1 MPVVRLRRVSSGALQ
16 PPSAGDHCG
25 AFRAPV
31 AVAADG
37 DHVAVVEQAIQDR
50 GGHHRV
56 AEHGAPLGPGEF
68 DPEGLRHPSSPSPKS
83 CVKPGP
89 ELGCSP
95 ADKALTCNPDHPVGA
110 GQKMAIQ
117 KNDFP
122 NPGDSDTERWVW
134 DEVRA
139 KRVADLHA
147 RCNEQLD
154 VRKGRGSRS
163 HDERRWISA
172 AFIERI
178 LTEEPWRDALP
189 HYGLRIRG
197 ALVTEPLNL
206 SMARIAASL
215 ELNKSR
221 FESTVSLIY
230 TEVQL
235 PVSLDG
241 CTFEEGI
248 EAAGLQCGSSL
259 FLRNGAVVRSGAL
272 NLHGANIQGHLELIN
287 STFEKGIQATD
298 LRVGGNFALWGGAAL
313 HPERARRGAHPH
325 PRRDRGTARRERTAA
340 ARPRAGGSVRL
351 ALTRRKPGPSTLPAA
366 RRGCRAAVILV
377 SFSRSM
383 ILSSRRRLPGQ
394 RRRSPA
400 RASKG
405 GAYGVG

>member
-1 MPVVRLRRVSSGALQ
+1 
-16 PPSAGDHCG
+16 
-25 AFRAPV
+25 
-31 AVAADG
+31 
-37 DHVAVVEQAIQDR
+37 
-50 GGHHRV
+50 
-56 AEHGAPLGPGEF
+56 
-68 DPEGLRHPSSPSPKS
+68 
-83 CVKPGP
+83 
-89 ELGCSP
+89 
-95 ADKALTCNPDHPVGA
+95 
-110 GQKMAIQ
+110 MAIQ

-230 TEVQL
+230 KEVQL

-259 FLRNGAVVRSGAL
+259 FLRNGAVVRGGAL

-298 LRVGGNFALWGGAAL
+298 LRVGGNFALWGGAVRGGVLDLTAARIEGHLQL
-313 HPERARRGAHPH
+313 HRST
-325 PRRDRGTARRERTAA
+325 TARSTSRRAS
-340 ARPRAGGSVRL
+340 PRASS
-351 ALTRRKPGPSTLPAA
+351 TRRSPPSATRSRHCAQ
-366 RRGCRAAVILV
+366 RTNGRGSA
-377 SFSRSM
+377 
-383 ILSSRRRLPGQ
+383 SRRRLREACADAQ
-394 RRRSPA
+394 EAWSKHLARRSERLPGSGYSCVFLPIHDPELAEAPA
-400 RASKG
+400 RPTETFTGPGKQGRCIWRRLSGSPSRAAAAIASPHG
-405 GAYGVG
+405 SIAHPGP